1 MLALQCEDIV
11 PLALLLCRKKDRRAL
26 TPILQTSRRGCTG
39 AMIDSL
45 ITKTDT
51 NPFFVKMKEGAT
63 AKAAELGVDLKA
75 YAGKDDGDNE
85 GQVAA
90 VETCI
95 ADGAKGI
102 LITPSEPKMVRTI
115 TRKKGRDR
123 VLFFSCGLVFP
134 VPHLLQ
140 KVFHIHLFGF
150 HLDHPRMLEHP
161 PWCRSSGWVFL
172 EAVKKEILSAKHGRS
187 DEI

>member
-1 MLALQCEDIV
+1 
-11 PLALLLCRKKDRRAL
+11 
-26 TPILQTSRRGCTG
+26 
-39 AMIDSL
+39 MIDSL

-51 NPFFVKMKEGAT
+51 TLLTFFSVQPYRTDVFK
-63 AKAAELGVDLKA
+63 L
-75 YAGKDDGDNE
+75 
-85 GQVAA
+85 
-90 VETCI
+90 
-95 ADGAKGI
+95 
-102 LITPSEPKMVRTI
+102 PKMVRTI
-115 TRKKGRDR
+115 TRKTGRDR